1 MKNSFVIKSFP
12 NGINLI
18 LNPEVPFEQLV
29 LDIAEKFA
37 GSRSF
42 FGTASVALS
51 LEGRALTSE
60 EEVQIINTINTNSDL
75 EIICIV
81 GKDDVAN
88 SNFIKALQTLQAK
101 LPSGEYARFYHGSIK
116 DNDVIDMED
125 SILVMGDV
133 NPGCV
138 VISDKNIIIL
148 GGLYGEAH
156 AGKETGKDAYVIAL
170 EMEPTNLCIGNFKYK
185 PMKKS
190 KWKLHSN
197 KVHPQIAVV
206 RENSVVVEPLT
217 KEILGDL

>member
-18 LNPEVPFEQLV
+18 LNDDIPFEQL
-29 LDIAEKFA
+29 LADIAEKFA

-42 FGTASVALS
+42 FGSASVALS
-51 LEGRALTSE
+51 LEGRSLTQE
-60 EEVQIINTINTNSDL
+60 QEMQIINTINANSDL

-88 SNFIKALQTLQAK
+88 GNFIKALQTLQAK

-125 SILVMGDV
+125 SILVLGDV
-133 NPGCV
+133 EQGCV
-138 VISDKNIIIL
+138 VTSDKNIIVL

-156 AGKETGKDAYVIAL
+156 AGKETGESAYVIAL
-170 EMEPTNLCIGNFKYK
+170 EMEPNNLYIGNFKYK

-190 KWKLHSN
+190 KWKLRS
-197 KVHPQIAVV
+197 KVQPQIALV
-206 RENSVVVEPLT
+206 RGNSVVVEPLT
-217 KEILGDL
+217 KEILGNL